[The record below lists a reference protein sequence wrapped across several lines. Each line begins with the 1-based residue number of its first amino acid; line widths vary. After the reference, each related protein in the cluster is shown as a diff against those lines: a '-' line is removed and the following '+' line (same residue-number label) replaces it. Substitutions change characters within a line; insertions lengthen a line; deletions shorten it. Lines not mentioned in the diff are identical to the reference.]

1 MINLPLEQA
10 SQYLPV
16 CRTISHILKSF
27 PHLYQRLKAV
37 SMQDNYWQGTP
48 PGERKDVKNYI
59 WLVLKIL
66 KRHVFFQLFDQ
77 FNSHCV

>member
-16 CRTISHILKSF
+16 CRTISQILKSF

-37 SMQDNYWQGTP
+37 SMQDNYWQETP
-48 PGERKDVKNYI
+48 PGERKDVKN
-59 WLVLKIL
+59 
-66 KRHVFFQLFDQ
+66 
-77 FNSHCV
+77 